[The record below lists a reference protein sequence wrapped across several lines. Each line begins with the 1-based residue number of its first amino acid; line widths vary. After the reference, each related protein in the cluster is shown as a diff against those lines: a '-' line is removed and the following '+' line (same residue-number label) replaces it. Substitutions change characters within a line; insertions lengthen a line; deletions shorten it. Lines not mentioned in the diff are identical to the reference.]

1 MLDSKIPVL
10 SIREPY
16 ATLII
21 EGKNDIELRNWK
33 PPVWIKDFY
42 IHVPTI
48 ADLKMCKEYDITS
61 NIPKTIIGKALVV
74 GVKEYT
80 NSKDFAE
87 DYQRH
92 HSKSFWKYNSGFIL
106 DNVEKVEP
114 PIENILGKPFFFFL

>member
-21 EGKNDIELRNWK
+21 EGKKNIELRSWK
-33 PPVWIKDFY
+33 PPEWIRDFY

-48 ADLKMCKEYDITS
+48 ADLKMCKEYNITP

-92 HSKSFWKYNSGFIL
+92 YCKSFWKYNYGFIL
-106 DNVEKVEP
+106 DNVIRVEP
-114 PIENILGKPFFFFL
+114 VYGIPGKLFFFFTK